1 VNTNDT
7 LSPPSKRKIKKSR
20 KKKLGLS
27 PGTPIYIGEQKSDK
41 IYYSIMRYGPDSFV
55 EYPSASLEQCLQELQ
70 NQQAPNTVLW
80 INIDGLHDVAA
91 IEKLANQIGL
101 HPLVIEDIVNTTQRP
116 KSINYS
122 SYLHTTLKTLEI
134 DPTSRRIVTEQF
146 SLVLGDSYVIS
157 FQEHAGDC
165 LNPLRDRIR
174 VGRGRARATGSDYL
188 FYAILDSIVD
198 HYFVVVE
205 EIDDRIESLEEQLL
219 VAAENR
225 HLSEIHRSKRDLLN
239 IRRSLWPLREVVLE
253 LVRGESKLIN
263 DSTRIFIRDI
273 YDHTI
278 EIIEVVELLRDTSGG
293 LLELYI
299 SHSSN
304 RVNMVMKTLTVIA
317 TIFMPLTFI
326 VGVYGMNFDHF
337 PEIHWTYGYPI
348 VWAVMLLITLAM
360 LVQFRRKGW
369 I

>member
-1 VNTNDT
+1 MSSNETTNNI
-7 LSPPSKRKIKKSR
+7 SKRKAKKSR

-27 PGTPIYIGEQKSDK
+27 PGTAIYIGEQKSDQ
-41 IYYSIMRYGPDSFV
+41 IYYSIMRYGLDSFI
-55 EYPSASLEQCLQELQ
+55 ENPSASLEQCLDELR
-70 NQQAPNTVLW
+70 NLSIPNTVLW
-80 INIDGLHDVAA
+80 INIDGLHDVIA
-91 IEKLANQIGL
+91 IEKLAQQIGL

-116 KSINYS
+116 KSINYT

-134 DPTSRRIVTEQF
+134 DPNSRRIVTEQF
-146 SLVLGDSYVIS
+146 SLVLGENYVIS
-157 FQEHAGDC
+157 YQERPGDC
-165 LNPLRDRIR
+165 LNPLRERIR
-174 VGRGRARATGSDYL
+174 LGRGRARTTGPDYL

-205 EIDDRIESLEEQLL
+205 EIDDRIEVLEEQLL

-253 LVRGESKLIN
+253 LVREEGKLIA
-263 DSTRIFIRDI
+263 DSTRIFFRDV

-326 VGVYGMNFDHF
+326 VGVYGMNFDYF
-337 PEIHWTYGYPI
+337 PEIHWVYGYPM
-348 VWAVMLLITLAM
+348 VWGVMLMITIVM
-360 LVQFRRKGW
+360 LVQFKRKNW